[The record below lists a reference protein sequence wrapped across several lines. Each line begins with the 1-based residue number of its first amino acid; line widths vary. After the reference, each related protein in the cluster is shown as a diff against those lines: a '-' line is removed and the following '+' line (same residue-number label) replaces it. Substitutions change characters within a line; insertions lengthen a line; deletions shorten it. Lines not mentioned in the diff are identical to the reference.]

1 MPRDKDGGFLL
12 MLTLVLLIV
21 AAWVKWSSPW
31 FGIVF

>member
-12 MLTLVLLIV
+12 MLTLVLLAV
-21 AAWVKWSSPW
+21 AAWFTWVSSW